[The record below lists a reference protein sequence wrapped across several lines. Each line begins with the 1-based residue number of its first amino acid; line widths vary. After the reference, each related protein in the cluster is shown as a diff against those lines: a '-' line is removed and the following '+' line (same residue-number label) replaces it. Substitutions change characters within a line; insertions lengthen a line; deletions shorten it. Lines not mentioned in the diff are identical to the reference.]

1 MTTET
6 PNPAGADSR
15 AGTPISVLV
24 IEDLADTADSLARF
38 LRVACGYEVS
48 VASDGERGV
57 RTALATHPDVVVCDI
72 GLPKLNGL
80 GVARRL
86 SGGTGYRPLLIAVT
100 AYGGVYPEGQAR
112 EAGFDHYLVKP
123 ADPFQIEALV
133 EEHLRP
139 PPANSPS

>member
-6 PNPAGADSR
+6 TTPTGADSLV
-15 AGTPISVLV
+15 GKPVTVLV
-24 IEDLADTADSLARF
+24 IEDLADAADSLARF

-80 GVARRL
+80 EVARRL
-86 SGGTGYRPLLIAVT
+86 SGGTEYRPLLIAVT
-100 AYGGVYPEGQAR
+100 AYGGIYPEERAR
-112 EAGFDHYLVKP
+112 DAGFAHYLVKP

-139 PPANSPS
+139 PPANSPD